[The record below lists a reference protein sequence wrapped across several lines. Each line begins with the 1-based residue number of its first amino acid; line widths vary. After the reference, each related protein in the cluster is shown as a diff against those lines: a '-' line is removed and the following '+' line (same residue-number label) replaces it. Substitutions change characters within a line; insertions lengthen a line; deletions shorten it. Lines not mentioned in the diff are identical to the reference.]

1 MFEMKYY
8 RRLVCITY
16 RKEMKKE
23 CVRHLV
29 RSLVG
34 LHISL
39 LTFVKRPKLK
49 WHEHVI
55 PDGLPKIVL
64 QDIGRKKESGQAK
77 ETLA

>member
-8 RRLVCITY
+8 RRLVCISY
-16 RKEMKKE
+16 RKEMKNE

-34 LHISL
+34 LHVSL
-39 LTFVKRPKLK
+39 LTVVKRPKLK

-55 PDGLPKIVL
+55 SDGLPKTVL
-64 QDIGRKKESGQAK
+64 QDIGRKQGSG
-77 ETLA
+77 